1 MAERIYFADDE
12 KSIRELMEA
21 FLKEEGYEV
30 ETFSSGEALLKA
42 CRESMPSLVVLD
54 ILMPGMDGLSA
65 CKALREMEPELPIIL
80 VSAKDSP
87 YDRVKG
93 FASGSDDY
101 LVKPFLPLE
110 LVFRTHSLLRRKEE
124 VAQDTGAGDDT
135 FSFEGLRM
143 IPGQRR
149 AELDGRNLPLT
160 PQRV

>member
-65 CKALREMEPELPIIL
+65 CKALREMEPGLPIIL

-110 LVFRTHSLLRRKEE
+110 LVFRIHSLLRRKEE
-124 VAQDTGAGDDT
+124 VAQDTETGDDT